1 MFPHKISIN
10 QRAAAGKLPLL
21 EPMCRE
27 KHRKVALIRIC
38 EGYGKKKNHPIFTV
52 SMFAPL
58 NVEE

>member
-38 EGYGKKKNHPIFTV
+38 EGYGKKKYTRSLLYLCLLH
-52 SMFAPL
+52 
-58 NVEE
+58 